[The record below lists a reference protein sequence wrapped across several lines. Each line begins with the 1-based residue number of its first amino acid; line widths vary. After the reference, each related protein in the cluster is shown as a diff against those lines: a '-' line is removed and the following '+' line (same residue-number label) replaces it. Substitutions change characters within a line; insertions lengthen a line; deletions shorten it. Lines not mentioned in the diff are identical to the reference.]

1 MSNVCAVEVLQH
13 NQSPTVAGRS
23 SAAAL
28 PGKAGQAHR
37 AGQCFGSQ
45 NSQVQSVVGGCAAG
59 LFSLFIAAQNGL
71 STKAIRSY
79 CTRFLGDMTRAS
91 TTLLVLCRPR
101 LRPLSFW
108 AQRHARSRL
117 GCACVCH

>member
-1 MSNVCAVEVLQH
+1 MDYGARKKDDERGGRKGKRAQKKKVLLSCMSNVCAVEVLQY

-45 NSQVQSVVGGCAAG
+45 NNKVS
-59 LFSLFIAAQNGL
+59 
-71 STKAIRSY
+71 SY
-79 CTRFLGDMTRAS
+79 SSAKWI
-91 TTLLVLCRPR
+91 VN
-101 LRPLSFW
+101 
-108 AQRHARSRL
+108 
-117 GCACVCH
+117 